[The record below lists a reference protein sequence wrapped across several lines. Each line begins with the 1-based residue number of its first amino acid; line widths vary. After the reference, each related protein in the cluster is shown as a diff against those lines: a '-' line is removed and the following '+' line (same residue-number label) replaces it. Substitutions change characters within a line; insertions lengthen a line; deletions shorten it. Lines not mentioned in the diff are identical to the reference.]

1 MLVACEPAV
10 LTDLTRKI
18 FSGLGCVGFQDFAR
32 RCCEQM
38 LSPLRSI
45 EAPVPFDSS
54 MLAWVTI
61 PVAVETIAVILQN
74 GE

>member
-1 MLVACEPAV
+1 
-10 LTDLTRKI
+10 
-18 FSGLGCVGFQDFAR
+18 
-32 RCCEQM
+32 M
-38 LSPLRSI
+38 LSPLRSTAP

>member
-1 MLVACEPAV
+1 
-10 LTDLTRKI
+10 
-18 FSGLGCVGFQDFAR
+18 
-32 RCCEQM
+32 M

-45 EAPVPFDSS
+45 EAPVPFNSS